1 MHPVACGQIQ
11 ARSPG
16 PRPWSISPLGAPSG
30 LSPLKVSPWAPA
42 DALCPR
48 PPPRPRP
55 SPGVSH
61 PHFGG
66 VGWAISCPVC
76 RTGPPSLV
84 QGRHTGT
91 DTDTPLDARRR
102 QAAAVSPRRRSP
114 HRRVSRVSPRALAG
128 GVQHAPARSQEQ
140 ERRQGRAGRKTAP
153 QTGTRGGAG
162 GGTVRLCRAQSTLR
176 PGSRGPARGP
186 GHLRDVAPAGGGQAQ
201 AASRPS
207 AQGWPVRLCST
218 WRERGVFGWPRACL
232 SLRMGSADHPE
243 PSIPHRG
250 GAAGLRWTS
259 GGWPTS

>member
-1 MHPVACGQIQ
+1 MQ
-11 ARSPG
+11 SPRG
-16 PRPWSISPLGAPSG
+16 R
-30 LSPLKVSPWAPA
+30 
-42 DALCPR
+42 R
-48 PPPRPRP
+48 TRP

-91 DTDTPLDARRR
+91 DTDTPLGARRR

-186 GHLRDVAPAGGGQAQ
+186 VTLGTWPLQVEARPRLRRGPRHRAGPSGFAARGASAGCSGGPAPA
-201 AASRPS
+201 
-207 AQGWPVRLCST
+207 
-218 WRERGVFGWPRACL
+218 CL
-232 SLRMGSADHPE
+232 
-243 PSIPHRG
+243 
-250 GAAGLRWTS
+250 
-259 GGWPTS
+259 

>member
-91 DTDTPLDARRR
+91 DTDTPLGARRR

-140 ERRQGRAGRKTAP
+140 ERRQGRAGWKTAP
-153 QTGTRGGAG
+153 QTRTRGGARG
-162 GGTVRLCRAQSTLR
+162 GPSASAGHKAHCGLAAEAQPGGRVTLATWPLQVEARPRLR
-176 PGSRGPARGP
+176 RGPRHRAGPSGFAARGASAGCSGGP
-186 GHLRDVAPAGGGQAQ
+186 APA
-201 AASRPS
+201 
-207 AQGWPVRLCST
+207 
-218 WRERGVFGWPRACL
+218 CL
-232 SLRMGSADHPE
+232 
-243 PSIPHRG
+243 
-250 GAAGLRWTS
+250 
-259 GGWPTS
+259 